1 MRQPEFKHYFE
12 RLPGDPPPIE
22 VSVTR
27 RLQFSESDPLK
38 IAWHGNYAK
47 FFESAYTE
55 LSYSCGFDNA
65 RLEEEHVSALF
76 YHDEYDYRIP
86 LRCEALFHTTASLVW
101 TESPRINIEYAV
113 RLEDGRVAATG
124 CTTQVFIDARDFS
137 PLWHIPRFWEEF
149 LDRWKRGEYHHE

>member
-1 MRQPEFKHYFE
+1 MRHPEFKQYFE
-12 RLPGDPPPIE
+12 RIPGGPPPLE

-47 FFESAYTE
+47 FFEAAYTE
-55 LSYSCGFDNA
+55 LSHSFGFDND

-86 LRCEALFHTTASLVW
+86 LPCDAVVHTSAALIW
-101 TESPRINIEYAV
+101 TDAPRINIEYAV

-124 CTTQVFIDARDFS
+124 CTTQVFIDARDFT
-137 PLWHIPRFWEEF
+137 PLWHIPGFWEEF
-149 LDRWKRGEYHHE
+149 LNRWKEGAYHHG

>member
-12 RLPGDPPPIE
+12 RIPGGPPPLE
-22 VSVTR
+22 VSVAR

-47 FFESAYTE
+47 FFEAAYTE
-55 LSYSCGFDNA
+55 LSHSFGFDNS

-86 LRCEALFHTTASLVW
+86 LPCDALFHTSAALIW
-101 TESPRINIEYAV
+101 TDAPRINIEYAV

-124 CTTQVFIDARDFS
+124 CTTQVFIDARDFT
-137 PLWHIPRFWEEF
+137 PLWHVPLFWEEF
-149 LDRWKRGEYHHE
+149 LKRWKEGAYHHG

>member
-1 MRQPEFKHYFE
+1 MRHPEFKQYFE
-12 RLPGDPPPIE
+12 RIPGGPPPLE
-22 VSVTR
+22 VSVSR

-47 FFESAYTE
+47 FFEAAYTE
-55 LSYSCGFDNA
+55 LSHSFGFDND
-65 RLEEEHVSALF
+65 RLEEEKVSALF

-86 LRCEALFHTTASLVW
+86 LRCDALFHTSAALVW
-101 TESPRINIEYAV
+101 TDAPRINIEYAV

-124 CTTQVFIDARDFS
+124 CTTQVFIDARDFT

-149 LDRWKRGEYHHE
+149 LDRWKKGEYHHE